1 MRDCSGGVEVL
12 LEPFDAGV
20 GGGDC
25 CADAGK
31 DCSIAPCSAT
41 CS

>member
-1 MRDCSGGVEVL
+1 MRDCIAGAEGL
-12 LEPFDAGV
+12 LEPFDAEV

-25 CADAGK
+25 CTDAGK
-31 DCSIAPCSAT
+31 DCSIAPCNAT